1 MVQSVTR
8 ALTLLNE
15 VANYP
20 DGVGVRQLS
29 RDVGLKVPTAQA
41 LLKTLARMGF
51 LDFDL
56 QARRYRIGFAVMG
69 LANSVNNNDR
79 LATLCREAVE
89 DIVADFGETAL
100 AGSLQGNRVGIIHW
114 CSPDQPLA
122 VEYKEQFLDHPHC
135 LAIGKVLLAH
145 EENALIRAYAEQ
157 EPLGELGV
165 NTPST
170 ADELLSDL
178 NQVRHQGYSESIN
191 VAAQG
196 IDAFAVPIFDKHGSC
211 RLALGCSAPIARVS
225 PRKRT
230 LMLARLFEHA
240 EYISEQFFGVA
251 GEQ

>member
-79 LATLCREAVE
+79 LSTLCRDAVE
-89 DIVADFGETAL
+89 DIVSDFGETAL
-100 AGSLQGNRVGIIHW
+100 AGSLQGNRIAIVHSS
-114 CSPDQPLA
+114 SPKQPLA
-122 VEYKEQFLDHPHC
+122 VEYREQFLEHPHC

-145 EENALIRAYAEQ
+145 QDAAFVRAYAEQ
-157 EPLGELGV
+157 EPLGTLGANSPATV
-165 NTPST
+165 E
-170 ADELLSDL
+170 ELLTEL
-178 NQVRHQGYSESIN
+178 NQVRHQGYGEAIN
-191 VAAQG
+191 VSAQG
-196 IDAFAVPIFDKHGSC
+196 IDAFAVPIYDKQRQC
-211 RLALGCSAPIARVS
+211 KVAIGCSAPIARVS

-240 EYISEQFFGVA
+240 EFIAEQFFGVH
-251 GEQ
+251 GDS

>member
-20 DGVGVRQLS
+20 EGVGVRQLS

-51 LDFDL
+51 LDFDMKE
-56 QARRYRIGFAVMG
+56 RRYRIGFAVMG

-79 LATLCREAVE
+79 LKTLCRDAIE
-89 DIVADFGETAL
+89 DMVADFGETAL
-100 AGSLQGNRVGIIHW
+100 AGSLQGMRVGVVYSS
-114 CSPDQPLA
+114 SPDQPLA
-122 VEYKEQFLDHPHC
+122 VEYKEQIIEHPHC

-145 EENALIRAYAEQ
+145 QETAFLRAYGEQ

-165 NTPST
+165 NSP
-170 ADELLSDL
+170 ANIDEMLSDL
-178 NQVRHQGYSESIN
+178 NQVRHQGYAEAIN
-191 VAAQG
+191 VSGQG
-196 IDAFAVPIFDKHGSC
+196 IDAFSVPVFDKYRQC
-211 RLALGCSAPIARVS
+211 KLALGCSAPIARVS

-230 LMLARLFEHA
+230 LMLARLFEHS
-240 EYISEQFFGVA
+240 EYISEQFYGVA
-251 GEQ
+251 GEV

>member
-20 DGVGVRQLS
+20 EGVGVRQLS

-69 LANSVNNNDR
+69 LANSINNNDR
-79 LATLCREAVE
+79 LTTLCREAVE
-89 DIVADFGETAL
+89 DLVADFGETAL
-100 AGSLQGNRVGIIHW
+100 AGSLQGNRVGVIH
-114 CSPDQPLA
+114 SSFPDQPLA
-122 VEYKEQFLDHPHC
+122 VEYREQFLEHPHT
-135 LAIGKVLLAH
+135 LAVGKVLLCH
-145 EENALIRAYAEQ
+145 EESSFIRAYAEQ
-157 EPLGELGV
+157 EPLSDLGA
-165 NTPST
+165 NAPST
-170 ADELLSDL
+170 VDELLSEL
-178 NQVRHQGYSESIN
+178 NQVRHQGYAEAIN
-191 VAAQG
+191 VGAQG
-196 IDAFAVPIFDKHGSC
+196 IDAFAVPIYDKQRTC
-211 RLALGCSAPIARVS
+211 KVAIGCSAPIARVS

-251 GEQ
+251 NEV

>member
-20 DGVGVRQLS
+20 EGVGVRQLS

-51 LDFDL
+51 LDFDIKE
-56 QARRYRIGFAVMG
+56 RCYRIGFAVMG

-79 LATLCREAVE
+79 LKTLCHDAIE
-89 DIVADFGETAL
+89 DMVADFGETAL
-100 AGSLQGNRVGIIHW
+100 AGSLQGMRIGVIHSS
-114 CSPDQPLA
+114 SPDQALA
-122 VEYKEQFLDHPHC
+122 VEYKEQVIDHPHMF
-135 LAIGKVLLAH
+135 AVGKVCLAH
-145 EENALIRAYAEQ
+145 EESSFIRLYADQ
-157 EPLGELGV
+157 EPLTELGI
-165 NTPST
+165 NAPMT

-191 VAAQG
+191 VGGRG
-196 IDAFAVPIFDKHGSC
+196 IDAFAVPVFDKYRQC
-211 RLALGCSAPIARVS
+211 KLALGCSAPIARVS

-230 LMLARLFEHA
+230 LMLARLFEHS
-240 EYISEQFFGVA
+240 EYISEQFYGVNS
-251 GEQ
+251 EH